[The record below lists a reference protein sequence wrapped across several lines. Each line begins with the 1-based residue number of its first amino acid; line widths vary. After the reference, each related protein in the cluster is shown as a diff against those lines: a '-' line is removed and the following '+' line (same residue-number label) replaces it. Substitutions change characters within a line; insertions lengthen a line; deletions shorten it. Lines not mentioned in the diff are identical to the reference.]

1 MSMQNHQELMPTDL
15 AKVNK
20 LPTPKVWASSYGT
33 GGQPARRIV
42 GLREQNTFSGERR
55 ICRLVLL
62 LLYGGLIER

>member
-1 MSMQNHQELMPTDL
+1 MQNRQELMPTNL

-20 LPTPKVWASSYGT
+20 LPTPKVWAGSYGT
-33 GGQPARRIV
+33 RGQPTRGFV

-62 LLYGGLIER
+62 VLYGGLIER